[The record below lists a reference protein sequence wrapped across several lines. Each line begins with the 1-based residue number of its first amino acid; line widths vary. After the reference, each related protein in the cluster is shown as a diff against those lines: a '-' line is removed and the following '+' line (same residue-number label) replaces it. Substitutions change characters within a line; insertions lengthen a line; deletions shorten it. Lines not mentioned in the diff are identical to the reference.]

1 MQISVIIPTLNEES
15 NIGQQIKRFLSM
27 PRQDLL
33 CEVLVV
39 DAGSQDNTLEVAQR
53 AGAKVLV
60 SPYKGRAAQM
70 NYGARQA
77 LGSILYFVHADV
89 RPPASCLED
98 IVKALDDKAQ
108 LGCFAYYFDSKSPL
122 LKINAWFTGFDWMAN
137 GGGDQTLFLPKACF
151 WKLGGF
157 DEQLPIMEDFDFVW
171 RAKKKQ
177 YDLQLVKSRAI
188 VSARKYEKNSY
199 LKVQLVNA
207 ITFLAFR
214 WGYSPQKLAKWYRKM
229 LM

>member
-1 MQISVIIPTLNEES
+1 MQISVIIPTLNEEK
-15 NIGQQIKRFLSM
+15 NIGQQIRRFLAF

-33 CEVLVV
+33 AEILVV
-39 DAGSQDNTLEVAQR
+39 DAGSQDNTVAIAEK
-53 AGAKVLV
+53 AGAKVLS
-60 SPYKGRAAQM
+60 SPKRGRAAQM
-70 NYGARQA
+70 NHGARQA
-77 LGSILYFVHADV
+77 KAPILYFVHADV
-89 RPPASCLED
+89 RPPSSCLED
-98 IVKALDDKAQ
+98 IVQTLDEKSR

-137 GGGDQTLFLPKACF
+137 GGGDQTLFLRKSCF

-171 RAKKKQ
+171 RAKKKK
-177 YDLQLVKSRAI
+177 YALQLVKSRAT

-199 LKVQLVNA
+199 LKVQIVNA
-207 ITFLAFR
+207 ITFMAFR
-214 WGYSPQKLAKWYRKM
+214 WGYSPHKLAKWYRKM